1 MSTGWK
7 RGPFRGGSLRGVL
20 ARLVLFAGLAV
31 AVLSGVA
38 IIGTVLSAREY
49 RDAAQDAIL
58 QEGRADRVL
67 IDMLSAR
74 ASNDGYV
81 ITGRGDYL
89 EPWQQARPGYEEG
102 IEALRRE
109 VSGNPT
115 LSLAADEVDTAALRW
130 FAEARELV
138 SLRRRNREEEA
149 VARYNGDE
157 SRNLFRAYRQAQAA
171 LIVAVEDERDARL
184 ARADRRRNITIAGAA
199 LGGLLALILMTS
211 GVRQVWRRVGRP
223 VRAISEGVIR
233 VTRGRLSTPVPAQK
247 TAVRELAELVDG
259 FNDMQ
264 SQVFQ
269 QREAIAAAARR
280 EAGQATERRL
290 WETVQSGL
298 LPDRLPSPRGLRIA
312 ARYQPAEK
320 ALLLGGDFYDSV
332 RLADGRLALMVGDM
346 AGHGAPAA
354 ARATGLRFAWRT
366 LVAANPDPAYVLR
379 GLNTQA
385 ANPTDRAEGLFAS
398 MLYAVV
404 DPHGEVEYA
413 PAGHPPPVILTPD
426 RCAVHEPESWGPL
439 LGVIDWAD
447 WPVTRLRLEPGDSM
461 VLFTDGLI
469 EARAGAELF
478 GTDRVC
484 EILAKDRTSAIE
496 QRVENLVS
504 AARRHRTTRL
514 EDDIVVLAIER
525 KAIPAWLSPSWGKGS
540 ASSAA
545 DADPAEAAKVS

>member
-1 MSTGWK
+1 MSVGWK

-20 ARLVLFAGLAV
+20 ARLVLAAGLAV
-31 AVLSGVA
+31 GVLAGVA
-38 IIGTVLSAREY
+38 IMGTLLAAREY

-58 QEGRADRVL
+58 QETRADQVL
-67 IDMLSAR
+67 LDMLNAQ
-74 ASNDGYV
+74 AGNDGYA
-81 ITGRGDYL
+81 ITGRGDYRQ
-89 EPWQQARPGYEEG
+89 PWTQANDRYVED
-102 IEALRRE
+102 IQALRE
-109 VSGNPT
+109 VVGDNQT
-115 LSLAADEVDTAALRW
+115 LVEAVDEVETTANRW
-130 FAEARELV
+130 LAEARVLVQLRSQGRREAAEQRYNSDV
-138 SLRRRNREEEA
+138 SLNRFSE
-149 VARYNGDE
+149 
-157 SRNLFRAYRQAQAA
+157 FRAAHSRLVAAVEQERQA
-171 LIVAVEDERDARL
+171 RL
-184 ARADRRRNITIAGAA
+184 ERADRRRDLTIAGAA
-199 LGGLLALILMTS
+199 IAGLLALVLMLS

-233 VTRGRLSTPVPAQK
+233 VTRGRLSTAVPKQK
-247 TAVRELAELVDG
+247 SAVRELAELVDG

-264 SQVFQ
+264 GQVLQ
-269 QREAIAAAARR
+269 QREAIAAAAHR

-298 LPDRLPSPRGLRIA
+298 LPDRLPTAPGLRVA

-332 RLADGRLALMVGDM
+332 RLADGRIALMVGDM

-366 LVAANPDPAYVLR
+366 LVATDPDPEHVLT

-385 ANPTDRAEGLFAS
+385 ANPSDRAEGLFAS

-404 DPHGEVEYA
+404 DSEGLVEYA
-413 PAGHPPPVILTPD
+413 PAGHPPPALLTPLG
-426 RCAVHEPESWGPL
+426 CQIHEPSSWGPL

-447 WPVTRLRLEPGDSM
+447 WPVTRLNMNPGDTM
-461 VLFTDGLI
+461 VMFTDGLV

-484 EILAKDRTSAIE
+484 EILAQNRVAAIE
-496 QRVENLVS
+496 QRVESLVA

-525 KAIPAWLSPSWGKGS
+525 PAMPAWLIRTP
-540 ASSAA
+540 AA
-545 DADPAEAAKVS
+545 NPTKADFVPPPAARIS